1 LILSFTEI
9 WTISIIKGNRQYA
22 HAWDYYFS
30 NNISLAWAV
39 VFI

>member
-22 HAWDYYFS
+22 HAWDYYII
-30 NNISLAWAV
+30 NISPAWAV